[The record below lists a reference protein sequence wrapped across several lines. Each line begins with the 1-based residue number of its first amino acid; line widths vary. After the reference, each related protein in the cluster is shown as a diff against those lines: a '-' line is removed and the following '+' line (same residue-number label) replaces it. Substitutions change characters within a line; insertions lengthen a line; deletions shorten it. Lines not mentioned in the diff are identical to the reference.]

1 MKCFYCELEDKKST
15 LHPGP
20 QTTTCMSCP
29 SYFDEEGVW
38 HSHDSNKFTTCYTCS
53 NGHAYKE
60 VTYRVCPAKG
70 CDFNGDKVHERHL
83 LKEPTPNENS
93 SSF

>member
-1 MKCFYCELEDKKST
+1 MRCFYCQQEGKKST
-15 LHPGP
+15 LNPGP
-20 QTTTCMSCP
+20 QSTTCMSCP

-38 HSHDSNKFTTCYTCS
+38 HNHDSNQLTTCYTCS

-70 CDFNGDKVHERHL
+70 CDFNKDEEPERHL
-83 LKEPTPNENS
+83 LKESNEIQ